1 MTESLIFALLALALA
16 FVSGSVPTALLMG
29 KLKGVDIR
37 QHGSGNVG
45 ATNALRVLGKGW
57 GITCLVLDAFKG
69 WLPASLFAG
78 KLIEGFSWA
87 PGELGHPE
95 WTLVVGLLAVIGHMF
110 SPWVGWKGGK
120 GVATSLGAFLAVAP
134 IPILICLVIGIAL
147 IAATGYVSLAS
158 ITGAALLPVL
168 IFAFSPSGDR
178 PWAVVIVTAFVCLFV
193 IWKHRENIQRL
204 MQGTENKVFR
214 KGTPAEGK

>member
-1 MTESLIFALLALALA
+1 MAESLIFALLAFALA
-16 FVSGSVPTALLMG
+16 FLSGSAPTALLMG
-29 KLKGVDIR
+29 KARGVDIR

-57 GITCLVLDAFKG
+57 GISCLVIDAFKG

-78 KLIEGFSWA
+78 RLVESVNWA

-95 WTLVVGLLAVIGHMF
+95 WTLVVGLMAVIGHMF

-134 IPILICLVIGIAL
+134 IPVLICLVLGIVL

-158 ITGAALLPVL
+158 ITGAALLPIL
-168 IFAFSPSGDR
+168 IFAFSPAGDR
-178 PWAVVIVTAFVCLFV
+178 PWTVILVTAFVSAFV

-204 MQGTENKVFR
+204 VQGKENRIFR
-214 KGTPAEGK
+214 KGAPSAGE

>member
-1 MTESLIFALLALALA
+1 MTESLIFAVLALALA
-16 FVSGSVPTALLMG
+16 FLSGSLPTALLMG

-37 QHGSGNVG
+37 KHGSGNVG

-57 GITCLVLDAFKG
+57 GISCLVIDALKG
-69 WLPASLFAG
+69 WLPATLFAG
-78 KLIEGFSWA
+78 QLVASIDWA

-95 WTLVVGLLAVIGHMF
+95 WTLVVGLMAVIGHMF

-134 IPILICLVIGIAL
+134 LPILICLVIGIAL
-147 IAATGYVSLAS
+147 IAVTGYVSLAS
-158 ITGAALLPVL
+158 ITGAALLPIL
-168 IFAFSPSGDR
+168 ILVFAPSGDR
-178 PWAVVIVTAFVCLFV
+178 PWAVIIVAAFVGAFV

-214 KGTPAEGK
+214 KGPTAAK